1 MKSKA
6 RKLLVASIGIATV
19 SYIGCAGSTFS
30 DPPTSGNLPAPRCL
44 EECQVDDSGAGG
56 DSGDAHFDTGI
67 PPTSGNLPAP
77 APMDAGND
85 ADASHDASDGR

>member
-19 SYIGCAGSTFS
+19 SYIGCADTFG
-30 DPPTSGNLPAPRCL
+30 DPPTSGNLPAPRCP
-44 EECQVDDSGAGG
+44 EECQVADAG
-56 DSGDAHFDTGI
+56 DAGDAHFDTGI

-77 APMDAGND
+77 PPMDGGND
-85 ADASHDASDGR
+85 ASDASHDASDGG